1 MSGAAGSA
9 GTKRTKHTADLA
21 GKHPMSAERILA
33 KRARERASLAASTAG
48 RAAQRAIG
56 RYNAVTDYDEVD
68 SLNAQIEQLDE
79 ESDEDSVKEYAVIQ
93 ARFKALAA
101 EFNAKATEKANA
113 ELNFACA
120 ICFENQQIHTLRI
133 LPCGHGFCADC
144 VNAHMAAAATDDGPV
159 CPNCREPIPSVI
171 IARF

>member
-1 MSGAAGSA
+1 MSGGAAS
-9 GTKRTKHTADLA
+9 GTRSKRTVHHGQPPLS
-21 GKHPMSAERILA
+21 PSRIVA
-33 KRARERASLAASTAG
+33 KRARVRASLAASTSG
-48 RAAQRAIG
+48 RAAQRAIA

-68 SLNAQIEQLDE
+68 TLNAQIEELDE
-79 ESDEDSVKEYAVIQ
+79 ESDEDSVKEYATIQ

-113 ELNFACA
+113 ELTFACA
-120 ICFENQQIHTLRI
+120 ICFEKKQIDTLRI
-133 LPCGHGFCADC
+133 LPCGHGFCRDC
-144 VNAHMAAAATDDGPV
+144 VNDHMAAAANADDGPV